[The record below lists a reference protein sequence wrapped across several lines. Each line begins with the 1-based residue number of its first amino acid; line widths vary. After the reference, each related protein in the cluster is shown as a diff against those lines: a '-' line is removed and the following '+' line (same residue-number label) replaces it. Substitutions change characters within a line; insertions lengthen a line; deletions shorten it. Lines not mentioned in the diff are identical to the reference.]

1 MRQNISGAF
10 FATFFLATRARS
22 TVLVSTASARVFVIL
37 EFDSLSSQE
46 ESQEETGLGLNLVNF
61 RKYLVLAGVTVFA
74 AAGDSMLSHG
84 MKQTGS
90 ISVHHLQGVIFAVL
104 NPWVAIGILL
114 LLAFF
119 ATYMTALSWADLT
132 YVLPATSLGYVL
144 LALVARF
151 VLHEHVSPLRWLG
164 IALITGGV
172 GFVAGGPEL
181 THHPHTTAPADETCA
196 VAAAVEAPPFDAAQ
210 GKLLAKDARN
220 GAPQVGMTGKL

>member
-1 MRQNISGAF
+1 LCRKGRDTSRSSPRF
-10 FATFFLATRARS
+10 FAARRAIARNDKRS
-22 TVLVSTASARVFVIL
+22 APPSNFP
-37 EFDSLSSQE
+37 
-46 ESQEETGLGLNLVNF
+46 VNF

-84 MKQTGS
+84 MKQTGN
-90 ISVHHLQGVIFAVL
+90 ISLNHLQGVIFAIL

-144 LALVARF
+144 LALVAKF
-151 VLHEHVSPLRWLG
+151 LLHEHISPLRWLG

-172 GFVAGGPEL
+172 GFIAGGPALTQHHDATEL
-181 THHPHTTAPADETCA
+181 VSEPCG
-196 VAAAVEAPPFDAAQ
+196 AAATPSFDSAQ
-210 GKLLAKDARN
+210 DKLVAETARN
-220 GAPQVGMTGKL
+220 GAPSRVKS

>member
-1 MRQNISGAF
+1 M
-10 FATFFLATRARS
+10 
-22 TVLVSTASARVFVIL
+22 
-37 EFDSLSSQE
+37 
-46 ESQEETGLGLNLVNF
+46 NF

-84 MKQTGS
+84 MKQMGS
-90 ISVHHLQGVIFAVL
+90 ISIHHLQGVVFAIL

-119 ATYMTALSWADLT
+119 STYMTALSWADLT

-151 VLHEHVSPLRWLG
+151 LLHEHVSPMRWLG

-172 GFVAGGPEL
+172 GFIAGGPEI
-181 THHPHTTAPADETCA
+181 TVPGDTAKAVNRACS
-196 VAAAVEAPPFDAAQ
+196 VAASPPFDAAQ
-210 GKLLAKDARN
+210 SKLLAKDARN
-220 GAPQVGMTGKL
+220 GAPGARL